1 MFNLG
6 KYMRLYLEI
15 KQIQKDFMKVTK
27 KKHIVGILAVGTIL
41 AGLCICSIGFNKG
54 SYCRNELYGYI
65 GS

>member
-15 KQIQKDFMKVTK
+15 KQIQEDFMKVTK

-41 AGLCICSIGFNKG
+41 AGLCICSIGFNKAKIFLDKQVEYAG
-54 SYCRNELYGYI
+54 N
-65 GS
+65 